1 MQPLTSP
8 TSTPSLFS
16 ARGSRLRCLPVSLT
30 TVALTLSLAGL
41 AGCGG
46 NVSIPVGGG
55 PTGPTPANYM
65 FLTGNWE
72 IQATPTVGP
81 TPFTALAGFINEQ
94 AQDPGTYDVTT
105 GAFQATPSACYDSAI
120 TIPLQGATENT
131 ALKMGS
137 FSVNGQYITLS
148 ATKDTTATHLT
159 GTYSIAGGC
168 AKGATGTLSGT
179 RYAQLVGTYAG
190 SINGTTPA
198 QTMALTLSQFVQGTG
213 EGDFLISGNAVFT
226 GSACFTKGTMA
237 ATAGSVLGSGVS
249 LTFNTNDASGAQ
261 VVVNGTFDPGA
272 TTITATSVQVTGGSC
287 ATTYTGATLAK
298 Q

>member
-1 MQPLTSP
+1 
-8 TSTPSLFS
+8 
-16 ARGSRLRCLPVSLT
+16 
-30 TVALTLSLAGL
+30 
-41 AGCGG
+41 
-46 NVSIPVGGG
+46 
-55 PTGPTPANYM
+55 M

-72 IQATPTVGP
+72 FQATPTAGP

-94 AQDPGTYDVTT
+94 SQEPGTYDLTT
-105 GAFQATPSACYDSAI
+105 AAFQATPSACYDSAI

-131 ALKMGS
+131 ALKLAS
-137 FSVNGQYITLS
+137 FSVNGQYITFS
-148 ATKDTTATHLT
+148 GTKDTTATHLT
-159 GTYSIAGGC
+159 GTYTISGGC

-190 SINGTTPA
+190 SIAGTTPA
-198 QTMALTLSQFVQGTG
+198 QTMTLTLAQFVQGTG
-213 EGDFLISGNAVFT
+213 QGDFLISGNAVFT

-237 ATAGSVLGSGVS
+237 GTAGSVLGSGVS
-249 LTFNTNDASGAQ
+249 LTFNTDDASGAQ
-261 VVVNGTFDPGA
+261 VIVNGTFDPGA